1 MTCTLRAC
9 CKRPAGAVVST
20 ADEPRDYFMNGD
32 TAPVLAVLTEPPSGS
47 DDTAWHEA
55 GHAVVAHAFGAAH
68 QRIEL
73 DGQAHVAGIAPL
85 SGTAAIAVSLA
96 GLAAQRAYFRTIA
109 TLHDHELDEF
119 FERVDTLHMG
129 GCDECRAALHA
140 TACADLDDSDR
151 RTIFRTGERLANEL
165 IARRDIRDA
174 IRTLAAE
181 LIGRRSI
188 RGTDA
193 REVIDR
199 FVGFA
204 CLRSTFPTS

>member
-1 MTCTLRAC
+1 
-9 CKRPAGAVVST
+9 
-20 ADEPRDYFMNGD
+20 MNGD
-32 TAPVLAVLTEPPSGS
+32 TAPVLATLTEHPSGS
-47 DDTAWHEA
+47 EDTAWHEC
-55 GHAVVAHAFGAAH
+55 GHAVVAHALGAAH

-85 SGTAAIAVSLA
+85 SGTAAIAMLLA
-96 GLAAQRAYFRTIA
+96 GPAAQRAYFRTIA
-109 TLHDHELDEF
+109 TLHDFELDEF

-129 GCDECRAALHA
+129 GCDACRAALHA

-188 RGTDA
+188 PGTDA
-193 REVIDR
+193 REIIDA
-199 FVGFA
+199 FVPFGGTVHA
-204 CLRSTFPTS
+204 